1 LSTAR
6 TAVVGRTCF
15 SAPFQAAFQRRV
27 RAVSARGGTVRDMDI
42 STVLRRTATTV
53 VAGLFAVVA
62 VAAPAAASSP
72 SAGSGAAS
80 GSDAVRPNA
89 TAAGCYYDGGR
100 AVFDCYV
107 TEPIVNQPWAT
118 YPGISF
124 WAGAHVY
131 VDAGGCVQ
139 TGGHG
144 RTWKRYVNPSS
155 DNGLYHG
162 TMYLPGVTNGLQ
174 ELWTLVGRTFVTT
187 AGGALELGYEDDGYS
202 DNGYYSHDDGTGD
215 QCKNVGNAFVHLI
228 IS

>member
-1 LSTAR
+1 MGTSILR
-6 TAVVGRTCF
+6 
-15 SAPFQAAFQRRV
+15 RRV
-27 RAVSARGGTVRDMDI
+27 VT
-42 STVLRRTATTV
+42 TVL
-53 VAGLFAVVA
+53 AGLFAAVA
-62 VAAPAAASSP
+62 VATPAAASP
-72 SAGSGAAS
+72 SAGAAGSGA
-80 GSDAVRPNA
+80 VQPNA
-89 TAAGCYYDGGR
+89 ALVGCYYGGP
-100 AVFDCYV
+100 AIFDCYV
-107 TEPIVNQPWAT
+107 NEPTVNKATDT
-118 YPGISF
+118 YPAIQFSPGQ
-124 WAGAHVY
+124 HVY

-144 RTWKRYVNPSS
+144 KTWKRYVNPSS

-162 TMYLPGVTNGLQ
+162 TMYIPGVTNGYQ